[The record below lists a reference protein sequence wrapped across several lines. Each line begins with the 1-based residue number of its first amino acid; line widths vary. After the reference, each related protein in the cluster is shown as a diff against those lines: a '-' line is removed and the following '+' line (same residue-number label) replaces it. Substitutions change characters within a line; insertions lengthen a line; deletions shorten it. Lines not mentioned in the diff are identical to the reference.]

1 MEAIRYDLA
10 PMRAT
15 RTDEGYLVDT
25 PIVGRVGIQ
34 TYYNADGSQRRELRL
49 PEDVFSAD
57 SLASMAGKPITIGHR
72 GMVTAANAK
81 ALTVGVVKGD
91 GVQDGDNVRAPIII
105 HDATAI
111 DLAENGGVS
120 ELSLGYRVD
129 LEETSGEWNGQKY
142 DAIQRNPRINHLAI
156 VKSGR
161 AGNARLNLGRMDA
174 ATFLTTAEEEIHM
187 PDTMGRLRLDS
198 GLEYQAAPEVIH
210 AYTAMGVQVAAE
222 KTRADSIQANL
233 DRVAA
238 ERDALAE
245 QVASAEKVR
254 ADALELARAEVQARA
269 ELEKKAEP
277 FRIDCAEKTD
287 REVREAVIKSVRAD
301 AELTGKSDDY
311 VAAAFDMAL
320 TARADAGMIAQRT
333 ATASPR
339 ADAAD
344 RQDAASKYAASFY
357 GKGA

>member
-1 MEAIRYDLA
+1 MEAIRYDIA

-57 SLASMAGKPITIGHR
+57 SLASMAGKPITIGHQ

-81 ALTVGVVKGD
+81 KLTVGVVKGD

-105 HDATAI
+105 HDADAI
-111 DLAENGGVS
+111 DLAEKGGVS
-120 ELSLGYRVD
+120 ELSLGYKVD
-129 LEETSGEWNGQKY
+129 LEETPGEWNGEKY
-142 DAIQRNPRINHLAI
+142 DAIQRNPRINHLAL
-156 VKSGR
+156 VKKGR

-174 ATFLTTAEEEIHM
+174 ATFLTTAEEDNHM
-187 PDTMGRLRLDS
+187 PDTMGQLRLDS
-198 GLEYQAAPEVIH
+198 GLSYPAAPEVIH
-210 AYTAMGVQVAAE
+210 AYNAQAEALSAANA
-222 KTRADSIQANL
+222 RADGLQSNL

-254 ADALELARAEVQARA
+254 SDALEAARAEVKARA
-269 ELEKKAEP
+269 DLEKQAEP
-277 FRIDCAEKTD
+277 FRVDCAGKTD

-301 AELTGKSDDY
+301 ADMTGKSDDY
-311 VAAAFDMAL
+311 VAAAFDMAIA
-320 TARADAGMIAQRT
+320 TRADAAMAGQR
-333 ATASPR
+333 ASIPAPR
-339 ADAAD
+339 ADAAPAENTYQAYMA
-344 RQDAASKYAASFY
+344 RL
-357 GKGA
+357 GKKD